1 MKKRS
6 FDLHKFLYYIIAILP
21 LILVKQISVLGGNV
35 LPLLIIALEV
45 CLICKKILDNN
56 GQKINII
63 KKYTIDKLIC
73 GFIFFFALWKI
84 FSFLMGIFSSEM
96 LDMEFYT
103 TILVVTALYLLM
115 DFQMDENSWFL
126 KVVTIGGTIGSGMIF
141 LTNIKESKVITII
154 DGLTVSNDGIKSY
167 LLMVVIFAIVNYIM
181 IEEHMKWEQ
190 LWIVPIALNMFVLLL
205 HQSHISNWLIVFV
218 LLVIAS
224 LFRPRA
230 TLIKKV
236 GILIFL
242 FMFLWANMSL
252 IINYTQWFQV
262 EAVYSLEA
270 SVYMELVLALG
281 GLLFFHFWDRLP
293 KDADLHKVSMVKMQ
307 EYFRMVTCI
316 LGFVFLIFIAGG
328 EAWQALPDTGLQ
340 GFVKVLALP
349 LSKELVAGSSTIFTW
364 IVEMGIVMVILF
376 LLWFYQIGKRL
387 LKKCGIDQEK
397 NNIFLLIYIL
407 FLVEIFI
414 WEVPCN
420 VLIVYMFIISM
431 GNIQPMRR
439 KVELDEN
446 SGGGKE

>member
-1 MKKRS
+1 MKKFS
-6 FDLHKFLYYIIAILP
+6 FNLHKLLYYIIALLP
-21 LILVKQISVLGGNV
+21 LILVKQISALGGNI

-45 CLICKKILDNN
+45 CLICKKILDNK
-56 GQKINII
+56 GKKISIV
-63 KKYTIDKLIC
+63 KKHTIDKIIC
-73 GFIFFFALWKI
+73 GFIFVFALWKI
-84 FSFLMGIFSSEM
+84 FCFLMGIFSSGL

-103 TILVVTALYLLM
+103 IILVVTGLYLLM
-115 DFQMDENSWFL
+115 DFQMDENPWFL
-126 KVVTIGGTIGSGMIF
+126 KVVTIGGTIGSVMI
-141 LTNIKESKVITII
+141 LLNDIKDSKVGAII

-167 LLMVVIFAIVNYIM
+167 LLLVVMLGIVNYILLA
-181 IEEHMKWEQ
+181 ETKKWRQ
-190 LWIVPIALNMFVLLL
+190 LWLVPIALNMFVLLL
-205 HQSHISNWLIVFV
+205 HQSYISNWLIVFV

-224 LFRPRA
+224 FFRPRA
-230 TLIKKV
+230 TLIKKI
-236 GILIFL
+236 GILLFL
-242 FMFLWANMSL
+242 FVFLWSNMSL

-307 EYFRMVTCI
+307 EYFRMVSCI
-316 LGFVFLIFIAGG
+316 LGFVFLIFVAGG
-328 EAWQALPDTGLQ
+328 DAWQALPDTSLQ

-349 LSKELVAGSSTIFTW
+349 LSKELVVGSSTIFTW

-397 NNIFLLIYIL
+397 NNVFLLIYIL

-420 VLIVYMFIISM
+420 VLIVYMFMISM
-431 GNIQPMRR
+431 GNIQPIRV
-439 KVELDEN
+439 KVELKEN
-446 SGGGKE
+446 AGGSKE